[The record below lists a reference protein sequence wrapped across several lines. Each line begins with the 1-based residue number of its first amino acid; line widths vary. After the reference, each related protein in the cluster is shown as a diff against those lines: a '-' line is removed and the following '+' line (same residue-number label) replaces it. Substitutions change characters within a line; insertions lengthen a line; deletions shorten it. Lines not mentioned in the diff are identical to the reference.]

1 MHQCSNHSAKLDIQ
15 DKEIQSNQVIH
26 MVPLSCLWKNSP
38 TQRHLLSVRV
48 NIGTS
53 SGSGS
58 QPATTLVNRSF
69 YHSFPKALFTD
80 TLSHVQSTAI
90 GQQRNSTKVQP
101 IGKGTRCAGVSVNI
115 TYHSFPP
122 LLRKPLSRPCWPSY
136 PKIQG
141 LTYFQTQSVILD

>member
-58 QPATTLVNRSF
+58 QLATTLVNRYF
-69 YHSFPKALFTD
+69 
-80 TLSHVQSTAI
+80 
-90 GQQRNSTKVQP
+90 
-101 IGKGTRCAGVSVNI
+101 
-115 TYHSFPP
+115 YHSFPP
-122 LLRKPLSRPCWPSY
+122 LLKKKTLQTLLAIL
-136 PKIQG
+136 IQK
-141 LTYFQTQSVILD
+141 LRV